1 MFTVEEV
8 FDAQMLSGAPPGAEC
23 KCRRGHRPLCLHAGG
38 RKDRQGVGR
47 GCRRQEENVSPEDV
61 GVNWEWSLSRP
72 AGWGS
77 EGTTGFGH
85 MEAISYLDKGSVVV
99 KEGVKK

>member
-1 MFTVEEV
+1 MEEV
-8 FDAQMLSGAPPGAEC
+8 FEAQMLTE
-23 KCRRGHRPLCLHAGG
+23 RPQGLSASSEEATGPSASMLAG

-47 GCRRQEENVSPEDV
+47 GCRGQEENVSPEDV

-85 MEAISYLDKGSVVV
+85 MEAISDLDKGSVVV